1 MKLSLHA
8 KLMRLY
14 FTIIIMFYLTQA
26 LYMMVQ
32 LKAKQLRYHLMMNRN
47 VLEDFN
53 GIETKQSNYLAHWD
67 AEDELSHPILQKTFE
82 VLISILYL
90 KTSGLNLDSGSFIT
104 VLEFPS
110 DEMAVISWKPIRPFF
125 LVELLN
131 FGAAADGGLMLGAYM
146 VSGAVYRTGKFQ
158 AYEAYH
164 TENKP
169 DMLEE
174 SIMELVDDILQNYS
188 KSTQV
193 EGFNC

>member
-1 MKLSLHA
+1 
-8 KLMRLY
+8 
-14 FTIIIMFYLTQA
+14 
-26 LYMMVQ
+26 MV
-32 LKAKQLRYHLMMNRN
+32 NRN

-53 GIETKQSNYLAHWD
+53 RIETNQSSCVVLGD
-67 AEDELSHPILQKTFE
+67 AVEDELPYAILKKTFDIL
-82 VLISILYL
+82 VSKLYL
-90 KTSGLNLDSGSFIT
+90 KASGLNLDSGSFIT
-104 VLEFPS
+104 VLEFLS

-125 LVELLN
+125 LVELLA

-169 DMLEE
+169 VTLDE
-174 SIMELVDDILQNYS
+174 SIMELDDDILQNYL